1 MLDEGDHIVVVS
13 STLTNYASSSQ
24 INPIYSTFTAI
35 VHNPCTSTSI
45 QTDPTTV
52 ANLVAFAG
60 YGAESKE
67 KYSIVDTVSKNHPL
81 GPDYGDL
88 CGEKTLAFTINGT
101 STVFLSVDDLGLIN
115 FKPPANTTDY
125 GVGLVAL

>member
-1 MLDEGDHIVVVS
+1 MVVT
-13 STLTNYASSSQ
+13 STLTNYAYSSQ
-24 INPIYSTFTAI
+24 INPSYSTFTAI

-60 YGAESKE
+60 YAVESKE
-67 KYSIVDTVSKNHPL
+67 KYSILDTISKKFPL
-81 GPDYGDL
+81 GTEYGDL

-101 STVFLSVDDLGLIN
+101 STAFLSVNDLGFIH
-115 FKPPANTTDY
+115 FKPPANTTDF
-125 GVGLVAL
+125 GAGLVAF